1 MTWKPLLFT
10 GVIILI
16 LGGFYFLFYTTHSP
30 VHPEDSPGTVIDGK
44 RHLGETVASL
54 RKKYPHLLPPSV
66 EYYKKLE
73 EKPTHTWEEWV
84 DNNVELSMIS
94 HITRLWNDGNPL
106 PSDLE
111 AYDIPEKLA
120 PREASFR
127 EFFEDQA
134 KIGKGSGRSVPP
146 ITRPP
151 LSESLKEVESAS
163 PKTYEGPQTT
173 EAIMM
178 EFDDMYTRIP
188 SERVDRME
196 AVHPKETWIQD
207 FLNKGAQFKHYDDYD
222 RYLNSRA
229 VFMNRSKDPSV
240 WTSGIGGV
248 HPASTLEAYKEAFIE
263 REIWIQETWN
273 RVVEENPD
281 VTGMAIEGD
290 NYLPFKDNL
299 TYVRRNGPATTTWGT
314 MLTDKQEEDLIMRGI
329 HPKGIEIVYIDN
341 DYNILSEKPPPWN
354 PKSPDAK
361 AVTEEVLKDMMP
373 EIRTYEEPN
382 VPIGTD
388 TKLVGPDDELVV
400 PDVDPDTLRR
410 DAAREAAMAARDA
423 AKAEY
428 EKFENRMKQ
437 LEEFATMSDAEI
449 EKKLERQFRK
459 QFLPELP
466 VEQLEQITPKRLE
479 RALGTLFQY
488 GYEDGMRRIRED
500 NATLADLLERHFGKR
515 SQPPASVPKNPQ
527 RSVPPKPAETTDTSS
542 DTD

>member
-16 LGGFYFLFYTTHSP
+16 LGGLYFLFYSTHSP
-30 VHPEDSPGTVIDGK
+30 LHPEDSPGTAIDGK
-44 RHLGETVASL
+44 RHSEETAASL
-54 RKKYPHLLPPSV
+54 RKEYPHLLPPSV
-66 EYYKKLE
+66 EFYKKLE

-111 AYDIPEKLA
+111 AYDTHEKLA
-120 PREASFR
+120 PKEASFR
-127 EFFEDQA
+127 EFFEEQA
-134 KIGKGSGRSVPP
+134 KIGKEEGRGVPA
-146 ITRPP
+146 ITRSL
-151 LSESLKEVESAS
+151 LSESLKEVESAP
-163 PKTYEGPQTT
+163 PKLYEGPQTT
-173 EAIMM
+173 EAIMA

-196 AVHPKETWIQD
+196 AAHPKEAWIQD
-207 FLNKGAQFKHYDDYD
+207 FLNNGAQFKRFSDYD
-222 RYLNSRA
+222 KYLDSRG

-240 WTSGIGGV
+240 WTSEIGGV
-248 HPASTLEAYKEAFIE
+248 RPASTLEEYKEAFIE
-263 REIWIQETWN
+263 REIWIQNTWN
-273 RVVEENPD
+273 RVQEEHPEA
-281 VTGMAIEGD
+281 TGMAIEGE

-314 MLTDKQEEDLIMRGI
+314 MLSDEQQEDLIMRGI

-341 DYNILSEKPPPWN
+341 DYNILSEKPQPWN

-361 AVTEEVLKDMMP
+361 AVTEEALKEMMP
-373 EIRTYEEPN
+373 ELRTYEETD
-382 VPIGTD
+382 VPIETD
-388 TKLVGPDDELVV
+388 GKLVGPDGELVR
-400 PDVDPDTLRR
+400 PDVDPDDLRR
-410 DAAREAAMAARDA
+410 DAAREAAMAAREA

-428 EKFENRMKQ
+428 EKFENRMRQ

-479 RALGTLFQY
+479 RAVRHSFS
-488 GYEDGMRRIRED
+488 IR
-500 NATLADLLERHFGKR
+500 L
-515 SQPPASVPKNPQ
+515 
-527 RSVPPKPAETTDTSS
+527 
-542 DTD
+542 